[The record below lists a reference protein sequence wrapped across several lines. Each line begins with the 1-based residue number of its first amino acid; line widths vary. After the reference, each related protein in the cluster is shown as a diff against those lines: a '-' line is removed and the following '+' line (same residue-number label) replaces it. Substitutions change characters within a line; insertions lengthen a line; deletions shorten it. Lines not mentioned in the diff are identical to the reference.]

1 MLQECT
7 ICKVIKNE
15 SEFTWLNQHLGIG
28 EDGSKITDPWDIVDD
43 HKHHTYDKCRKE
55 KAVKEFVI
63 YG

>member
-43 HKHHTYDKCRKE
+43 HKHHTCDKC
-55 KAVKEFVI
+55 
-63 YG
+63 